1 MSSTAPVPLASGAP
15 RWRRR
20 KEARPGEILAAA
32 LEQFVEHGYAATRLE
47 DVARRAG
54 VTKGTMYLY
63 FASKQA
69 LFKAAVNASL
79 VADIARGERL
89 LEEHRG
95 GAHELLVKV
104 ITTWHDA
111 IADTPAAGIPK
122 LMVAE
127 AANFP
132 ELGRFYYQEVVQR
145 GHRLVGRVI
154 RMGIERGEFRSVD
167 VEQTVRL
174 AVAPVLLG
182 MVMKHSLDACTGEA
196 VDAGELLRLHLELF
210 LRGIEKV
217 PAAEVPNA

>member
-1 MSSTAPVPLASGAP
+1 VSSIAPLPLVGRRP
-15 RWRRR
+15 RWHRR

-32 LEQFVEHGYAATRLE
+32 LEQFVEHGYAAAKLE

-63 FASKQA
+63 FPSKEA

-95 GAHELLVKV
+95 SARELLVKV
-104 ITTWHDA
+104 ITSWHDA
-111 IADTPAAGIPK
+111 IAHTPAAGIPK

-132 ELGRFYYQEVVQR
+132 ELGRFYYEEVVQR

-154 RMGIERGEFRSVD
+154 QRGIERGEFRALD
-167 VEQTVRL
+167 VEPAVRL
-174 AVAPVLLG
+174 AIAPILLG
-182 MVMKHSLDACTGEA
+182 MVMNHSLYACTGEA
-196 VDAGELLRLHLELF
+196 VDVRELLRLHLELF
-210 LRGIEKV
+210 LRGIETM
-217 PAAEVPNA
+217 PATEVPNA